1 GNETSVLP
9 RSGSTMAI
17 HCELVSQRTT
27 MVQERG
33 RGQGVPMVR
42 GVVDFRAEDG
52 GLSTSVSEN
61 QLSGPCKIE
70 TPKDPFHSRPRM
82 DDYIQVILEGSED
95 DEEDG
100 MIDYFLYSAE
110 ARKKMS
116 KQQIQAPESSSS
128 STSASKHK
136 SAAMLRRKSE
146 VYQNILRIVPRTS
159 SRTSSRAS
167 QSSSTLA
174 TASKG
179 TSPSHIL
186 SPPTPPPRI
195 RSNNSIITSSLYHHH
210 QNQSHVVTGSSRPK
224 PNPTWLHRSYH
235 SSKHQHHHIRPS
247 AVKRSKSVHDPE
259 LVACMERWI
268 RIVVTGQRRAHS
280 SLAKPALNTSGSSY
294 SVSDIRTSSA
304 TLSRDRLRNSG
315 PRDALASLEPFPTP
329 ATTTIPPSTSPSTTL
344 ATSFTAATT
353 TTTTTT
359 TTTESAST
367 LSLERFLQSLDRIPI
382 QDHELPKFF
391 RSSFSDASRRKPTL
405 SRSYRRAIDNIW
417 SVYLAL
423 STTKDGATRRLT
435 RWDYTKLM
443 QIVRHSD
450 GPQLAAS
457 RILALQRD
465 MDRNGIEKHRKVM
478 EMLAQAHLVL
488 GSVPEAL
495 RLYRETTEMVGE
507 GTLQHKKVVWTMV
520 DGFAANSLEIEGIAF
535 LDGLPTVAISDEERD
550 FYYTL
555 YQRLCG
561 TTESLLRNFGTS
573 ATCQCLPR
581 SVTSIEQ
588 FMRYPSSPRLS
599 SLAGTLY
606 VFRTDDQRRGLVRG
620 FSQMVA
626 GLLVKMGDT
635 RMMTLLLQG
644 LLQECQLLEAS
655 RVLELM
661 LRQGLEPELDN
672 IRRHLVCSEFENG
685 ADRVN
690 LELVL
695 EEWEAIST
703 LRTKHMPGASS
714 SSDLGSEFLHM
725 QDVRTIIEGYSNIL
739 TDCIR
744 EDDLLGALR
753 TTRFMVARGWNEAMN
768 GIDFRRLNSR
778 MVNHGRSETY
788 PDYLQVR
795 YTLGGPSA
803 PDLHTYRR
811 LIYAA
816 CRRSDL
822 FSALTLFKQVR
833 TKHPSWT
840 LDTTLY
846 NAIISTAGTTGHIR
860 VAEKTFA
867 CLLEDGLAPDHYS
880 FHGLLNGYGH
890 SGDLEAAVLIPQQ
903 MVKHKLSPTTKTFNL
918 IMKAYL
924 GSRGDL
930 TTSRK
935 LFQVMQRSGKAVP
948 PDLVTFNQ
956 LLEGYRRSGNLMWF
970 DAYFDRYFGP
980 QDSSTVASNST
991 WSSRG
996 GVATADSR
1004 QADSKPCAGSI
1015 GAPYRPF
1022 QQLGQKT
1029 DSCRAALE
1037 IVKPEKTDDKT
1048 LLIQLKHSLLLTSI
1062 DTAIVWELWHT
1073 LHPRLAPVLAL
1084 GSSFASGV
1092 VSGSSPSVGTRMDGT
1107 TSETNTTTMT
1117 ATTPSVPKTHVPFK
1131 KLLGGVS
1138 MAATDSDHF
1147 RFTALSLFRSA
1158 FLSRG
1163 ETKGVRRVDG
1173 LVARLFPDHPTAQKT
1188 LTRRFRAQKSHPTLL
1203 PSSSNG
1209 RSTKSK

>member
-1 GNETSVLP
+1 
-9 RSGSTMAI
+9 
-17 HCELVSQRTT
+17 
-27 MVQERG
+27 
-33 RGQGVPMVR
+33 
-42 GVVDFRAEDG
+42 
-52 GLSTSVSEN
+52 
-61 QLSGPCKIE
+61 
-70 TPKDPFHSRPRM
+70 
-82 DDYIQVILEGSED
+82 
-95 DEEDG
+95 
-100 MIDYFLYSAE
+100 
-110 ARKKMS
+110 
-116 KQQIQAPESSSS
+116 
-128 STSASKHK
+128 
-136 SAAMLRRKSE
+136 MLRRKSE
-146 VYQNILRIVPRTS
+146 VCQNILRIVPRTS
-159 SRTSSRAS
+159 SPTSSRAS
-167 QSSSTLA
+167 QPSSTLA

-179 TSPSHIL
+179 TSPSHIP
-186 SPPTPPPRI
+186 SPPPPPPRI
-195 RSNNSIITSSLYHHH
+195 RSNNSIIAPSLLYHHH
-210 QNQSHVVTGSSRPK
+210 QNKNHLVSGCSRPK
-224 PNPTWLHRSYH
+224 SDPTLLYRSYH

-247 AVKRSKSVHDPE
+247 TVKRSKSTYDPE
-259 LVACMERWI
+259 LAACMERWI
-268 RIVVTGQRRAHS
+268 RIVLTGQRRAHS
-280 SLAKPALNTSGSSY
+280 SLAKPTLNTSGSSY

-315 PRDALASLEPFPTP
+315 PRDALASLEPFSTP
-329 ATTTIPPSTSPSTTL
+329 VATTIPPSSSPSATL
-344 ATSFTAATT
+344 ATSLTASTT
-353 TTTTTT
+353 TAGP
-359 TTTESAST
+359 AST
-367 LSLERFLQSLDRIPI
+367 LCLERFLQSLDRIPI

-417 SVYLAL
+417 SVYLTL
-423 STTKDGATRRLT
+423 STTKDGAGRQLTRR
-435 RWDYTKLM
+435 DYTKLM
-443 QIVRHSD
+443 RIVRHSD

-520 DGFAANSLEIEGIAF
+520 DGFAANNLEVEGISF
-535 LDGLPTVAISDEERD
+535 LDGLPAVAISDEKRD

-555 YQRLCG
+555 YRRLCR
-561 TTESLLRNFGTS
+561 TTESLLRSFGTS
-573 ATCQCLPR
+573 AIGQCLPR

-599 SLAGTLY
+599 SLAGTLN

-661 LRQGLEPELDN
+661 LRQGLEPELDS
-672 IRRHLVCSEFENG
+672 IRRHLVCTEFENG
-685 ADRVN
+685 TDRKN
-690 LELVL
+690 LEVVL

-703 LRTKHMPGASS
+703 LRTKNILDAST
-714 SSDLGSEFLHM
+714 SSDLGSEFLRM

-744 EDDLLGALR
+744 EDDLSGALR
-753 TTRFMVARGWNEAMN
+753 TARFMAARGWSEAMN

-778 MVNHGRSETY
+778 MVNHGRSESY

-846 NAIISTAGTTGHIR
+846 NAIISTAGTIGHIR

-867 CLLEDGLAPDHYS
+867 CLLEDGLTPDHYS

-991 WSSRG
+991 WSFKG
-996 GVATADSR
+996 GVASADSR
-1004 QADSKPCAGSI
+1004 QVGSKPYPGSI
-1015 GAPYRPF
+1015 GVPDRPF
-1022 QQLGQKT
+1022 QQLDQRS
-1029 DSCRAALE
+1029 DACRAVLE

-1073 LHPRLAPVLAL
+1073 LHPRLAPSSAF
-1084 GSSFASGV
+1084 GSSAASEI
-1092 VSGSSPSVGTRMDGT
+1092 VSRSSPNVEAKLGGT
-1107 TSETNTTTMT
+1107 TTETNTTTMT
-1117 ATTPSVPKTHVPFK
+1117 ATTPSAPKTHVPFK
-1131 KLLGGVS
+1131 RLLGGVS
-1138 MAATDSDHF
+1138 MAATDGDHF

-1188 LTRRFRAQKSHPTLL
+1188 LIRRFRAQKSHPSLV
-1203 PSSSNG
+1203 PSSSSN
-1209 RSTKSK
+1209 SHATKAKS

>member
-1 GNETSVLP
+1 
-9 RSGSTMAI
+9 
-17 HCELVSQRTT
+17 
-27 MVQERG
+27 
-33 RGQGVPMVR
+33 
-42 GVVDFRAEDG
+42 
-52 GLSTSVSEN
+52 
-61 QLSGPCKIE
+61 
-70 TPKDPFHSRPRM
+70 M
-82 DDYIQVILEGSED
+82 DDYVQVLLEGSED

-110 ARKKMS
+110 ARKKMAR
-116 KQQIQAPESSSS
+116 QQIQAAESSSCY
-128 STSASKHK
+128 AQEEERGVPKHLENRP
-136 SAAMLRRKSE
+136 SDLLSDLRSGQPALFHPGHRLQRNISFAHTIATNTAATDTIQQLNHR
-146 VYQNILRIVPRTS
+146 VF
-159 SRTSSRAS
+159 
-167 QSSSTLA
+167 
-174 TASKG
+174 
-179 TSPSHIL
+179 SPL
-186 SPPTPPPRI
+186 SPPPEPELPRHRNFTPQAKSDLRF
-195 RSNNSIITSSLYHHH
+195 
-210 QNQSHVVTGSSRPK
+210 
-224 PNPTWLHRSYH
+224 
-235 SSKHQHHHIRPS
+235 
-247 AVKRSKSVHDPE
+247 KSVYDPE
-259 LVACMERWI
+259 LAACMERWI
-268 RIVVTGQRRAHS
+268 RTVVTGQRRAHS

-294 SVSDIRTSSA
+294 SVSDIRTSST
-304 TLSRDRLRNSG
+304 TLSRDRLRSNG
-315 PRDALASLEPFPTP
+315 PRGALASLEPFSTP

-344 ATSFTAATT
+344 ATSFTATT

-359 TTTESAST
+359 AESAST

-391 RSSFSDASRRKPTL
+391 RSSFSDASRRKPIL
-405 SRSYRRAIDNIW
+405 SRSYRRAIDNVW

-423 STTKDGATRRLT
+423 STTKDGTTRRLT
-435 RWDYTKLM
+435 RRDYIKLM

-495 RLYRETTEMVGE
+495 RLYREATEMVGE
-507 GTLQHKKVVWTMV
+507 GTLQHKKVVRTMV
-520 DGFAANSLEIEGIAF
+520 DGFAANNLEIEGIAF
-535 LDGLPTVAISDEERD
+535 LDGLPAVAISDEERD

-555 YQRLCG
+555 YQRLCR
-561 TTESLLRNFGTS
+561 TTESLLRSFGTS
-573 ATCQCLPR
+573 ATGQCLPR

-588 FMRYPSSPRLS
+588 FIRYPWSPRLS
-599 SLAGTLY
+599 SLAGTLC
-606 VFRTDDQRRGLVRG
+606 VFRTDDQRRGLIRG

-661 LRQGLEPELDN
+661 LRQGLKPELDN

-703 LRTKHMPGASS
+703 LRIKHMSGASS

-753 TTRFMVARGWNEAMN
+753 TSRFMVARGWNEAMN
-768 GIDFRRLNSR
+768 RIDFRRLNSR
-778 MVNHGRSETY
+778 MVNHGRSESY

-867 CLLEDGLAPDHYS
+867 CLLEDGLTPDHYS

-1004 QADSKPCAGSI
+1004 QVDSKPRAGSI
-1015 GAPYRPF
+1015 SVPDRPF

-1029 DSCRAALE
+1029 DSCHAASE

-1073 LHPRLAPVLAL
+1073 LYPRLAPVLAL
-1084 GSSFASGV
+1084 GSSLASGII
-1092 VSGSSPSVGTRMDGT
+1092 SESSPSVGTMMDGT
-1107 TSETNTTTMT
+1107 ISETNTTTMT
-1117 ATTPSVPKTHVPFK
+1117 ATTPSVPKTH
-1131 KLLGGVS
+1131 
-1138 MAATDSDHF
+1138 
-1147 RFTALSLFRSA
+1147 
-1158 FLSRG
+1158 
-1163 ETKGVRRVDG
+1163 
-1173 LVARLFPDHPTAQKT
+1173 
-1188 LTRRFRAQKSHPTLL
+1188 
-1203 PSSSNG
+1203 
-1209 RSTKSK
+1209 

>member
-1 GNETSVLP
+1 
-9 RSGSTMAI
+9 
-17 HCELVSQRTT
+17 
-27 MVQERG
+27 
-33 RGQGVPMVR
+33 
-42 GVVDFRAEDG
+42 
-52 GLSTSVSEN
+52 
-61 QLSGPCKIE
+61 
-70 TPKDPFHSRPRM
+70 
-82 DDYIQVILEGSED
+82 
-95 DEEDG
+95 
-100 MIDYFLYSAE
+100 
-110 ARKKMS
+110 
-116 KQQIQAPESSSS
+116 
-128 STSASKHK
+128 
-136 SAAMLRRKSE
+136 ML
-146 VYQNILRIVPRTS
+146 
-159 SRTSSRAS
+159 
-167 QSSSTLA
+167 
-174 TASKG
+174 
-179 TSPSHIL
+179 
-186 SPPTPPPRI
+186 
-195 RSNNSIITSSLYHHH
+195 
-210 QNQSHVVTGSSRPK
+210 
-224 PNPTWLHRSYH
+224 
-235 SSKHQHHHIRPS
+235 
-247 AVKRSKSVHDPE
+247 D
-259 LVACMERWI
+259 
-268 RIVVTGQRRAHS
+268 
-280 SLAKPALNTSGSSY
+280 
-294 SVSDIRTSSA
+294 
-304 TLSRDRLRNSG
+304 
-315 PRDALASLEPFPTP
+315 
-329 ATTTIPPSTSPSTTL
+329 
-344 ATSFTAATT
+344 
-353 TTTTTT
+353 
-359 TTTESAST
+359 
-367 LSLERFLQSLDRIPI
+367 LERFLQSLDRIPI

-391 RSSFSDASRRKPTL
+391 RSSFFDASRRKPTL

-423 STTKDGATRRLT
+423 STTKDGTTRRLT
-435 RWDYTKLM
+435 RRDYTKLM
-443 QIVRHSD
+443 RIVRHSD

-465 MDRNGIEKHRKVM
+465 MDRNGIERHRKVM

-507 GTLQHKKVVWTMV
+507 GTLQHKKFVWTMV
-520 DGFAANSLEIEGIAF
+520 DGFAANSLEVEGIAF
-535 LDGLPTVAISDEERD
+535 LDGLPAVALSDEGRH

-555 YQRLCG
+555 YQRLCRS
-561 TTESLLRNFGTS
+561 TESLLGSFGTS
-573 ATCQCLPR
+573 ATGQCLPR

-599 SLAGTLY
+599 SLVGTLC
-606 VFRTDDQRRGLVRG
+606 VFRADDQRRELVRG

-644 LLQECQLLEAS
+644 LLQESQLLEAS

-661 LRQGLEPELDN
+661 LRQGLEPELDS
-672 IRRHLVCSEFENG
+672 IRRHLVCSEFEND
-685 ADRVN
+685 ADRMN
-690 LELVL
+690 FELVL

-703 LRTKHMPGASS
+703 LRTKSISDATS

-739 TDCIR
+739 MDCIR
-744 EDDLLGALR
+744 EDDLSGALR
-753 TTRFMVARGWNEAMN
+753 TARFMAARGWNEAMN
-768 GIDFRRLNSR
+768 RIDFRRLNSR
-778 MVNHGRSETY
+778 MVNHGRSESY

-795 YTLGGPSA
+795 YTLGGSSA

-822 FSALTLFKQVR
+822 FSALTMFKQVR
-833 TKHPSWT
+833 IKHPSWT
-840 LDTTLY
+840 MDTTLY
-846 NAIISTAGTTGHIR
+846 NAIISTAGTIGHIR

-867 CLLEDGLAPDHYS
+867 CLLEDGLTPDHYS

-890 SGDLEAAVLIPQQ
+890 SGDLEAAMLIPQQ

-980 QDSSTVASNST
+980 QDSSTVATNT
-991 WSSRG
+991 TLPSRG
-996 GVATADSR
+996 GFATADPT
-1004 QADSKPCAGSI
+1004 QGGSKSCAGSS
-1015 GAPYRPF
+1015 GVPDCPP
-1022 QQLGQKT
+1022 QQLGQRRDACHST
-1029 DSCRAALE
+1029 LE

-1073 LHPRLAPVLAL
+1073 LHPRLAPPSAL
-1084 GSSFASGV
+1084 RSSIASGI
-1092 VSGSSPSVGTRMDGT
+1092 VSGLSPSEEAKMEG
-1107 TSETNTTTMT
+1107 T
-1117 ATTPSVPKTHVPFK
+1117 ATETSTTAMAAITPTSPKTHVPFK

-1138 MAATDSDHF
+1138 MTATDNDHF

-1163 ETKGVRRVDG
+1163 ETKGVHRVDG
-1173 LVARLFPDHPTAQKT
+1173 LVARLFPGHPTAQKT
-1188 LTRRFRAQKSHPTLL
+1188 LIRRFRAQKGHSALV
-1203 PSSSNG
+1203 SSS
-1209 RSTKSK
+1209 SDSHATKSKS